1 MKTPSLRFISSPPKD
16 VSVRVHHDANQS
28 VANTTNTVLAF
39 NQERW
44 DTHAQHDP
52 STNNSRLTCKIAGK
66 YLIIGNFWYESN
78 ATGERDAWIR
88 LNGTTKIGETRQEAL
103 ELTPAG
109 TYVIVTTIYELAVDD
124 YVELGAWQ
132 NSGGA
137 LNVDVAAN
145 TSPEFMMAKLR
156 G

>member
-1 MKTPSLRFISSPPKD
+1 MAL
-16 VSVRVHHDANQS
+16 
-28 VANTTNTVLAF
+28 

-52 STNNSRLTCKIAGK
+52 STDNSRLTCKVAGK
-66 YLIIGNFWYESN
+66 YLITGNLRYESN

-88 LNGTTKIGETRQEAL
+88 LNGSTIIAEVRQEAL
-103 ELTPAG
+103 EQTPAG
-109 TYVIVTTIYELAVDD
+109 TYVNVSTIYDLAVND

-137 LNVDVAAN
+137 LNVEVSAN
-145 TSPEFMMAKLR
+145 TSPEFMMAKLQ